1 MQSDARV
8 LNIFR
13 DVCDDDTVTIA
24 NETPLADLPGWDS
37 VMLVKV
43 ALALEEAFGVQFGP
57 EEVFE
62 AQTVGDLASLIN
74 ARG

>member
-1 MQSDARV
+1 MQGDARV
-8 LNIFR
+8 LSILR
-13 DVCDDDTVTIA
+13 EICDDDTVTIA
-24 NETPLADLPGWDS
+24 YETPLADLPDWDS

-43 ALALEEAFGVQFGP
+43 ALALEAAFGVQFAP

-62 AQTVGDLASLIN
+62 ARTVGDLASLVK

>member
-1 MQSDARV
+1 MEGDARV
-8 LNIFR
+8 LSIIREIF
-13 DVCDDDTVTIA
+13 DDDTVRITH
-24 NETPLADLPGWDS
+24 ETRLADIPDWDS

-57 EEVFE
+57 EEMFE
-62 AQTVGDLASLIN
+62 ARTVGDLASLIN

>member
-1 MQSDARV
+1 MQGGARV
-8 LNIFR
+8 LSILR
-13 DVCDDDTVTIA
+13 EICDDDTVTIA
-24 NETPLADLPGWDS
+24 YETRLADVPDWDS

-62 AQTVGDLASLIN
+62 ARTVGDLASLVN